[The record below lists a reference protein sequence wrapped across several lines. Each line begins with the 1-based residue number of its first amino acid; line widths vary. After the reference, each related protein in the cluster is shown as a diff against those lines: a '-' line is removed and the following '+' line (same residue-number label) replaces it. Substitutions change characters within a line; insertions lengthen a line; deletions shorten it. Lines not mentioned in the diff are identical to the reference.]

1 MSSDYRNEIKK
12 MDQTIY
18 NHLIEALETG
28 CWPDGRKITEAQR
41 INAMRAVI
49 TWGEIHLPQQA
60 RVGYVDKGGRKGRE
74 SDESVPVRW
83 EDT

>member
-18 NHLIEALETG
+18 NHLIEALEIG
-28 CWPDGRKITEAQR
+28 CWPDGRRITEAQR
-41 INAMRAVI
+41 VSAMRAVI
-49 TWGEIHLPQQA
+49 TWGEIHLPEQA
-60 RVGYVDKGGRKGRE
+60 RVGYVDKGGREERE
-74 SDESVPVRW
+74 SERSVPVRW